1 MPAMILD
8 GRAVAKAIRESLRAE
23 ITALTRP
30 PSLAV
35 VQVVGDAASDRYVRS
50 IRTMCEEAGALLIS
64 RTHAATVEQATLE
77 ATLAELSAD
86 STIDGIILQLPLP
99 AGLNADAAVAQIS
112 PRKDVDGVTPHS
124 AGLLMLGQ
132 PGLRPNTPA
141 GGMQLLKHYQIPLAG
156 RRAVVVGRSPIVGR
170 PMALLLLHEH
180 ATVTIAHS
188 RTRELGVVVR
198 EAEIVIAAVGKPG
211 LITAEMIQPG
221 ATVIDFGINMAANGK
236 MVGDVDYAEVAAVA
250 GAITPVPGGT
260 GPMTNAM
267 LLQNLVQ
274 AARQQ

>member
-1 MPAMILD
+1 MSAIILD
-8 GRAVAKAIRESLRAE
+8 GRSVAKAIRSALRAE
-23 ITALTRP
+23 IAALPRP
-30 PSLAV
+30 PHLAV
-35 VQVVGDAASDRYVRS
+35 VQVAGDAASDRYVRS
-50 IRTMCEEAGALLIS
+50 IRSMCEEVGAVFVS
-64 RTHAATVEQATLE
+64 RALPGDIAQAALE
-77 ATLAELSAD
+77 ATLAALSAD
-86 STIDGIILQLPLP
+86 ASIDGIILQLPLP
-99 AGLNADAAVAQIS
+99 VGLHADAAIAQID
-112 PRKDVDGVTPHS
+112 PHKDVDGVTPQS

-141 GGMQLLKHYQIPLAG
+141 GGMALLKHYTIPIAG

-188 RTRELGVVVR
+188 RTPNLAAIVR

-211 LITAEMIQPG
+211 LITADMIQPG
-221 ATVIDFGINMAANGK
+221 ATVIDFGINVAASGTI
-236 MVGDVDYAEVAAVA
+236 VGDVDYAGVVAIA

-267 LLQNLVQ
+267 LLQNLIE
-274 AARQQ
+274 AAK